1 MALDSGRRDDL
12 DFRMTRAIRLD
23 PAVYREVAVASTS
36 TRQAAVVVAI
46 VAAASSLS
54 WGVHAIPALVP
65 AEPGAAF
72 DGGRVIAQLA
82 HPIIGLCAI
91 AHVCAWLTW
100 TAGLWIVGA
109 RIATPAGSSCTYW
122 GLARALAFAQAP
134 AVFRLATVLL
144 VAGIASVF
152 GADGL
157 RTSFA
162 RTLTWIVETGIEVWV
177 LVATFVAIREAMR
190 LSNGAALGSLVLVG
204 LTLSGLVSFSVVALV
219 IASGQDALDPGTFQH
234 LPRNMAEFGTLAVG
248 GLLVLFGCF
257 LVVRWLRESERGC
270 LMAALLVPAGL
281 AIAVLLGLNYLSSDW
296 TTPGILGFVV
306 PRNNVAEFTALVVT
320 GLWLIFWSLFILRGW
335 LRLDSVWTLVPVGV
349 VVVVLLGLG
358 VTALALVET
367 TIPEVVG
374 SRTDFPAAPAIAAGF
389 DFNLDLGVVHSE
401 WLVNALSGAVLDT
414 G

>member
-1 MALDSGRRDDL
+1 MALDSVRRDDL
-12 DFRMTRAIRLD
+12 EFRITRAIRLD
-23 PAVYREVAVASTS
+23 SAVYREVAVASNS
-36 TRQAAVVVAI
+36 TRQAAVVVLI
-46 VAAASSLS
+46 AAVASSLS
-54 WGVHAIPALVP
+54 WGVHALPALVP
-65 AEPGAAF
+65 TVPGASV
-72 DGGRVIAQLA
+72 DGGRVVAQLA
-82 HPIIGLCAI
+82 NPVIGLGAI
-91 AHVCAWLTW
+91 AQVCAWLTW
-100 TAGLWIVGA
+100 TACLWIVGA
-109 RIATPAGSSCTYW
+109 RIATPAGSSCTFW

-144 VAGIASVF
+144 VTVIASVL
-152 GADGL
+152 GAEGL

-190 LSNGAALGSLVLVG
+190 LSNGAALGSLILVG
-204 LTLSGLVSFSVVALV
+204 LTVSGLVSFSVVGLV
-219 IASGQDALDPGTFQH
+219 IASGQDALDPGTLQH

-248 GLLVLFGCF
+248 GLLALFGCF
-257 LVVRWLRESERGC
+257 LFLRWIRESDRGC

-281 AIAVLLGLNYLSSDW
+281 AIALLLGSNYLSSAW
-296 TTPGILGFVV
+296 TTPGILGFVA
-306 PRNNVAEFTALVVT
+306 PRNNAAEFTALVVT
-320 GLWLIFWSLFILRGW
+320 GLWLIYWSLFILRGW
-335 LRLDSVWTLVPVGV
+335 LRLDSVWPLVPVGL

-367 TIPEVVG
+367 ITPEVVG
-374 SRTDFPAAPAIAAGF
+374 SRSDFPAAPAIAAGF